1 MNDFWDKYG
10 NEMYT
15 TMANR
20 HLHLRKFVAKFIAD
34 FDIKSMV
41 EVGGGYGKWKELVED
56 YTCIELNKKAC
67 ETMKH
72 TANYIHGDF
81 CKIDIEQIPKN
92 SDLFMALAV
101 VEHCNGY
108 KEFLK
113 RAIELNPRYI
123 IISFFLS
130 LSIKDKDA
138 FKIKSKDG
146 RPYYLNRYSR
156 KALYDVLE
164 ELGILDKSM
173 IFNIKCETGNKQG
186 DDVLVVNLRKE
197 VESSFKINKILEE
210 IK

>member
-1 MNDFWDKYG
+1 MNDFWDDCEEKWYKIL
-10 NEMYT
+10 T
-15 TMANR
+15 HR
-20 HLHLRKFVAKFIAD
+20 HRTLWNFVTRFISD
-34 FDIKSMV
+34 FEIKSMV
-41 EVGGGYGKWKELVED
+41 EVGGAYGRWKKLVDD

-67 ETMKH
+67 EKMKDV
-72 TANYIHGDF
+72 ANYIYGDF
-81 CKIDIEQIPKN
+81 HKIDMEQIPKEN
-92 SDLFMALAV
+92 DLFIALAV

-173 IFNIKCETGNKQG
+173 IFNIRCETGNKQG